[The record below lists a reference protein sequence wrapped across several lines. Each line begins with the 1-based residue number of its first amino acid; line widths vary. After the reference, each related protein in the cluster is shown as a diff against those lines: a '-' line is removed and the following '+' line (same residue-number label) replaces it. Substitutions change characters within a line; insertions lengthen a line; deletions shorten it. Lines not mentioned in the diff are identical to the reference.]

1 MDAHSL
7 SEKTCVP
14 CRGGIPPLTEGEA
27 RAYAAA
33 TPEWQLLENGTRLF
47 RRFEFAD
54 FKAAMGFVNRI
65 ADLAEEEGHH
75 PDIGIHWNK
84 VELTLW
90 THKIGGLHENDF
102 ILAAKTDRLLE
113 KPPTRDVTG

>member
-1 MDAHSL
+1 MDSHSL
-7 SEKTCVP
+7 SDKTCVP
-14 CRGGIPPLTEGEA
+14 CRGGIPPLTENEA

-33 TPEWQLLENGTRLF
+33 TPEWKLVENGTRLF

-54 FKAAMGFVNRI
+54 FKAAMEFVNRV

-75 PDIGIHWNK
+75 PDICIHWNR

-113 KPPTRDVTG
+113 KPQTRDVTG